1 MSTFLADMKQ
11 PAFSVINFHK
21 AFPDNK
27 TCLDYLFKMHHE
39 HKKCPKCGE
48 AGRYHLQ
55 AGTSHYVCQCGGSQ
69 ISPKAGTIFE
79 KSDTDLVKWFFAIF
93 LMSQSRNGVAAKEI
107 ERACEV
113 TYKTA
118 WRMAKQIRLLMQE
131 DPTLLWGEVEAD
143 ETMIG
148 GRRPGKRGRGA
159 AGKTIVFGTLQ
170 RKGRLNAVVVPDV
183 KAKTL
188 APHLVDNVAK
198 GTDLITDELRSYKK
212 IAVVLDAN
220 HRTVE
225 HGRRQ
230 YAKPDGTH
238 TNTIEGFWSQMK
250 RSIDGT
256 HHVVSP
262 KYLPL
267 YVSEFQFRY
276 NHGRN
281 AVSHLFDFLLSRV
294 GLPHVLAV
302 QRIGFHR

>member
-1 MSTFLADMKQ
+1 MKSPKLSILA
-11 PAFSVINFHK
+11 FHK
-21 AFPDNK
+21 TFPDNRA
-27 TCLDYLFKMHHE
+27 CLDYLFQTHHG

-48 AGRYHLQ
+48 AGKYHLQ
-55 AGTSHYVCQCGGSQ
+55 DGTSHYVCQCGGHQ

-131 DPTLLWGEVEAD
+131 DPALLSGEVEAD
-143 ETMIG
+143 ETMVG
-148 GRRPGKRGRGA
+148 GRRRGKRGRGA

-170 RKGRLNAVVVPDV
+170 RKGRLNATIVPNV
-183 KAKTL
+183 KARTL
-188 APHLVDNVAK
+188 APHLVDNIAK

-212 IAVVLDAN
+212 IATLLETN
-220 HRTVE
+220 HRTVQ
-225 HGRRQ
+225 HGRKQ

-267 YVSEFQFRY
+267 YVSQFQFAY
-276 NHGRN
+276 NHGH
-281 AVSHLFDFLLSRV
+281 SEFLHLFELLISRV

-302 QRIGFHR
+302 QRIGSYRSLRAA